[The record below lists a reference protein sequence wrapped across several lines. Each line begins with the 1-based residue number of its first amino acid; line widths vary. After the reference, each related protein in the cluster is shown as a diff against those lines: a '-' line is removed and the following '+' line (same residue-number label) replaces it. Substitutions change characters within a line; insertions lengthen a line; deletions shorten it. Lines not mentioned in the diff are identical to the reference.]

1 MPIIYY
7 VQPLETIKMYKFIFF
22 ISFFI
27 IIQQGISEAKIVPM
41 ELVEGRDYKIITIVK
56 GDTLWELAKKYYN
69 NSHLWIN
76 FRSYNDF
83 TDPHWI
89 YPGEKLIISFVEIER
104 VVKFL
109 KEQRD
114 GVKKQ
119 KDEEEERLKQLSL
132 QQQELEK
139 QLLLQQQE
147 LEKKLMAENQQKN
160 MKTLQTEI
168 EKLKISTNFLTSEH
182 NQKIRELSEQ
192 LNSMKQ
198 EEELLRLSI
207 TELERRLDAG
217 SNRELQGNGISGL
230 SEKQEKEPAQLLR
243 HFLAFGIACGIIL
256 VNSL

>member
-1 MPIIYY
+1 MHKYIL
-7 VQPLETIKMYKFIFF
+7 V
-22 ISFFI
+22 ISLFI
-27 IIQQGISEAKIVPM
+27 IIQQGLGEAKIIPM

-56 GDTLWELAKKYYN
+56 GDTLWQLSKKYYN
-69 NSHLWIN
+69 NPNMWIN

-89 YPGEKLIISFVEIER
+89 YPGEKLIISFVEVEQVI
-104 VVKFL
+104 KFL

-119 KDEEEERLKQLSL
+119 KDDEEERL
-132 QQQELEK
+132 K

-147 LEKKLMAENQQKN
+147 LEKRLKEEEKRKLLDKNQQKDVQA
-160 MKTLQTEI
+160 LQEEI
-168 EKLKISTNFLTSEH
+168 EKIKMSNAILASEH
-182 NQKIRELSEQ
+182 NQKTRELSEQ

-207 TELERRLDAG
+207 TELERRLDVG
-217 SNRELQGNGISGL
+217 SSGELHSNGISGL
-230 SEKQEKEPAQLLR
+230 SERQGKDSSHLLK